1 MKENFD
7 RFISCKNTIDNIHA
21 RLKKTETDG
30 GEGSHGA
37 SAVVVTAAIGD
48 VRAWRAHCSIA
59 CFPIPLHFAGWS
71 IVEGVCWNLSYMSV
85 NFQQLMACALGRHHG
100 KFFSSSVIWKNS
112 V

>member
-30 GEGSHGA
+30 GEGAHGA

-48 VRAWRAHCSIA
+48 VRCVIFEASSTRAASASPA
-59 CFPIPLHFAGWS
+59 C
-71 IVEGVCWNLSYMSV
+71 
-85 NFQQLMACALGRHHG
+85 
-100 KFFSSSVIWKNS
+100 
-112 V
+112 